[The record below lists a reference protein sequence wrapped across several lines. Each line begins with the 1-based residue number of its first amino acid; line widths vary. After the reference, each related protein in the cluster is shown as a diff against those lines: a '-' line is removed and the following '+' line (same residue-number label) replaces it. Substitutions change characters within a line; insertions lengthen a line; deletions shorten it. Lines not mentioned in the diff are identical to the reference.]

1 MRRGRFRRRHV
12 AQMSRSTRFK
22 HSATL
27 FLRPTPMVETML
39 SALDGGSILI
49 LQK

>member
-1 MRRGRFRRRHV
+1 MRRGRFRDHHV
-12 AQMSRSTRFK
+12 AQMSRSTRLK

-27 FLRPTPMVETML
+27 FLRSTPRVETML
-39 SALDGGSILI
+39 SALDGGLILI